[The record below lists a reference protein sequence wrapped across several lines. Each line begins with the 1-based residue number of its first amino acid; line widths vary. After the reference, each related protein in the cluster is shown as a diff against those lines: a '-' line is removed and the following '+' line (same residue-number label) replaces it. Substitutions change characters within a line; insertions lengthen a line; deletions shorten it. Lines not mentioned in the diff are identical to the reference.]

1 MNWDAVGAIAEAIGA
16 IAIVVSLVYVSIQIR
31 HNTEQT
37 TRSIKAEEQAAF
49 ERNIASGNRVRELL
63 ILNPDI
69 LELLY
74 RAYDSYDNL
83 NGLEKVRFGMML
95 RNIFSEMQGAYIR
108 QLGTLHDPRRLE
120 GTKRVIDD
128 ILRNRGVRQWLETFE
143 PDWRP
148 EFKEY
153 IDQRLSAFESEEAE
167 PMS

>member
-153 IDQRLSAFESEEAE
+153 IDQRLSAFESEEEE